1 MPETVTKEIN
11 GHSYE
16 IAPFLGMTGWRY
28 QLRLGKMI
36 GPALKDAI
44 GALPKGK
51 IDDLLKADI
60 DLTAMGGAIAAF
72 VDAVAAGD
80 PDGKFVAQLLSQ
92 TQRNGVA
99 LSESEIN
106 RAFAANYGEM
116 MQALVAVVVANGF
129 FGVGNIGLDA
139 LNALTEEPSSRGRSR
154 KK

>member
-1 MPETVTKEIN
+1 MTETITKEIN
-11 GHSYE
+11 GNSYE

-60 DLTAMGGAIAAF
+60 DLSAMGGAIAAF
-72 VDAVAAGD
+72 VDAVAEGD
-80 PDGKFVAQLLSQ
+80 KDGKFVAQLLSQ

-106 RAFAANYGEM
+106 RAYAANYGEM

-129 FGVGNIGLDA
+129 FGVGNIGLDR
-139 LNALTEEPSSRGRSR
+139 LSALTAESSPARSR